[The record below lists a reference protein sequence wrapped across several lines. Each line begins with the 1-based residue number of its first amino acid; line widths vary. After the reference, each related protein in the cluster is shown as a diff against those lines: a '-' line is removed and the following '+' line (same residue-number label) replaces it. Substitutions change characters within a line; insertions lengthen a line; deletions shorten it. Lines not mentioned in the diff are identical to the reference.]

1 MDVAKRIKELRKAKG
16 ISAEMIAEQLG
27 TNPTTIYRYEKGD
40 IEKMPLSVLEPIA
53 KILGC
58 SPAYLMGWTDDPDPS
73 FAYNF
78 PFFTKKELEKF
89 LSALPPMH
97 LKEVDGV
104 IVDDDSG
111 EDSEGN
117 HSTIKYEDIDKAFEF
132 YEHYKNAI
140 PQIQEAV
147 RNLLKVDES
156 DS

>member
-1 MDVAKRIKELRKAKG
+1 MQGIKIGLKIMQRRKELGLTQEELALKMGYK
-16 ISAEMIAEQLG
+16 SKS
-27 TNPTTIYRYEKGD
+27 TINK
-40 IEKMPLSVLEPIA
+40 IEKCINDVSQSNVVKFA
-53 KILGC
+53 KALQTTE
-58 SPAYLMGWTDDPDPS
+58 AYLMGWTDNPN
-73 FAYNF
+73 FNF
-78 PFFTKKELEKF
+78 PFFTKEDMERFASK
-89 LSALPPMH
+89 LPPIH

-104 IVDDDSG
+104 IIDDDFG

-117 HSTIKYEDIDKAFEF
+117 QSTIKYEDIDKAFEF